1 MTLKHIPFHEPD
13 FFCLRSGNFAYVD
26 KTRYIERLERQG
38 AFLLIRRPRRFG
50 LTLFASV
57 LTHYY
62 DTARSARFKDLFA
75 GTYIGAHPT
84 ASAHRLFVLKL
95 DFSAISDSEGLRTG
109 FTASVRE
116 RLSEF
121 FERYPLPLADEF
133 LEDVRPVA
141 TPAALMRRFFKFIR
155 KSIPHGLFII
165 TDEYDQ
171 STHEHLDKASGSSAP
186 LMPAW
191 LNNFYS
197 VLHDAAKDGQ
207 LSRLFIC
214 GVTDTSLEA
223 VTTCFP
229 SLQDLTDDSN
239 YEALFGFTENELR
252 TLLDETLDFSKLAI
266 SREDLLTR
274 LMTWYGSYR
283 FAPGSQS
290 VVLNPSMCLFYLHQW
305 KRRGR
310 ETEHLL
316 NPLVYNSKAELRGCL
331 EKGRPADVERL
342 IFNLICGSSVTLDEL
357 PETVT
362 PVRSQFTTPAKLVRR
377 LANRGFLTYA
387 PGSETDLI
395 IPNRALRHFFC
406 SFYFQVIRNTFGQLF
421 DISRRT
427 EALHR
432 LEKGDP
438 TLFFQYVAD
447 EFALVSNGC
456 EDYRLRKQALI
467 VAAVKLVSLAPSIET
482 SILPDVSTSGAW
494 VSSLLVLQSAD
505 DCPSYLM
512 DFVLLP
518 KTVGGATHVEETLN
532 TAERELQAVAEA
544 AHLSLSLLPICAVAV
559 FSGLELKASSDVTT
573 APAQTG
579 VQ

>member
-38 AFLLIRRPRRFG
+38 AYILIRRPRRFG

-62 DTARSARFKDLFA
+62 DTARSARFKALFA
-75 GTYIGAHPT
+75 GMYIGAHPT
-84 ASAHRLFVLKL
+84 ASAHQLFVLKF
-95 DFSAISDSEGLRTG
+95 DFSAISDSEGLRAG

-121 FERYPLPLADEF
+121 FERYPLPNADEF
-133 LEDVRPVA
+133 LEDVRSVA
-141 TPAALMRRFFKFIR
+141 TPSALMRRFFKFIR
-155 KSIPHGLFII
+155 QSIPNGLFII
-165 TDEYDQ
+165 IDEYDQ
-171 STHEHLDKASGSSAP
+171 STHEHLDKTSKNSMP
-186 LMPAW
+186 LIPLW
-191 LNNFYS
+191 LKNFYS
-197 VLHDAAKDGQ
+197 VLHDAAMDGL

-223 VTTCFP
+223 ITTSFP
-229 SLQDLTDDSN
+229 SLQDLTDDPA

-252 TLLDETLDFSKLAI
+252 TLLDETLDFSELSI
-266 SREDLLTR
+266 SRKDLLTR

-331 EKGRPADVERL
+331 EKGRPTDVERL
-342 IFNLICGSSVTLDEL
+342 IFNLICGSSVSLSKA
-357 PETVT
+357 PETTT
-362 PVRSQFTTPAKLVRR
+362 PVRNQFAALTTLVRR

-395 IPNRALRHFFC
+395 IPNRALKQLFC
-406 SFYFQVIRNTFGQLF
+406 GFYFQVIRQTFGQFF
-421 DISRRT
+421 DVLRRT

-438 TLFFQYVAD
+438 APFFQCVAE
-447 EFALVSNGC
+447 EFALVSKGY
-456 EDYRLRKQALI
+456 EDSRLRIQDLI
-467 VAAVKLVSLAPSIET
+467 VAAIKTASFSPSIEASVISAT
-482 SILPDVSTSGAW
+482 DTADTEEPPVILLKSVNGSP
-494 VSSLLVLQSAD
+494 
-505 DCPSYLM
+505 
-512 DFVLLP
+512 
-518 KTVGGATHVEETLN
+518 TL
-532 TAERELQAVAEA
+532 
-544 AHLSLSLLPICAVAV
+544 
-559 FSGLELKASSDVTT
+559 
-573 APAQTG
+573 
-579 VQ
+579 